1 MDQWLKKH
9 KFAIAITAFLL
20 MLLPPLGMILA
31 ARHDAQGWIWGL
43 LVAVVAGN
51 LIALGVK

>member
-9 KFAIAITAFLL
+9 RFAISITAFLL